1 MTQTI
6 RTLFMGTPEFAVPAL
21 RALIAAPRFEVI
33 GVATQ
38 PDRPAGRGN
47 KVAMSPVKHVAL
59 EAGIPVFQPASLRK
73 DPAAVGALRDLAP
86 DLVVVAAYGLILPQA
101 VLDIPRYGCIN
112 VHASLL
118 PAYRGASPI
127 TAALLDGLPET
138 GVSIMRMDAGMDT
151 GPVLAQ
157 ASLPILPEDT
167 NESLGE
173 RLAELGALAL
183 IPTLEE
189 WLSGAIAP
197 TPQDEL
203 PGEITLVRMI
213 KKEMGRIDWSHSAAH
228 IERMTRAYQPW
239 PTAYTLWR
247 NEPLRILRARV
258 GDHFVGEPGTVVKL
272 GGEIGVVTG
281 DGLLLLEQVQPAG
294 KKPMDARSFVNGA
307 KDFVGSVLL

>member
-1 MTQTI
+1 M
-6 RTLFMGTPEFAVPAL
+6 P
-21 RALIAAPRFEVI
+21 
-33 GVATQ
+33 
-38 PDRPAGRGN
+38 
-47 KVAMSPVKHVAL
+47 S
-59 EAGIPVFQPASLRK
+59 
-73 DPAAVGALRDLAP
+73 RDLAP
-86 DLVVVAAYGLILPQA
+86 ELIVVAAYGLILPQA

-157 ASLPILPEDT
+157 VSLPILPEDT
-167 NESLGE
+167 TESLGE

-183 IPTLEE
+183 VPTLEE
-189 WLSGAIAP
+189 WLSGAITA
-197 TPQDEL
+197 TAQENL

-213 KKEMGRIDWSHSAAH
+213 KKEMGQIDWSHSAAH

-239 PTAYTLWR
+239 PTAYTLWK

-258 GDHFVGEPGTVVKL
+258 GDHFVDEPGTVVKL

-281 DGLLLLEQVQPAG
+281 DGLLLLDLLQPAG
-294 KKPMDARSFVNGA
+294 KKPMDAKSFVNGVQG
-307 KDFVGSVLL
+307 FVGSVLP